1 MRDWQLAGGTWKGNG
16 EETKH
21 HAQSH
26 VNCTGTIHIVPW
38 WRWGEL
44 TRDFGADHYAK
55 TSPSLVHR
63 FRYYGGALNHY
74 TFTCLHSLLGP
85 KQRCA
90 SLRKSQHLLKVDES
104 TADARNEIYPW
115 LHNPLACAGDITRC
129 WSPRQH
135 LVSRNC
141 HLMSQA
147 NEKWLWD
154 TLAPRTDLGYY
165 WNDLTSVWPEDL
177 WYLHEE
183 NIRVRCLVCQLK
195 RTIIGESSTRSHAIL
210 QLISI
215 YIKMWSIHSNG
226 ISSHCFQNA
235 TYVIALLQ
243 LGGKAICML
252 CVLPVS

>member
-85 KQRCA
+85 NQRCA
-90 SLRKSQHLLKVDES
+90 SLRKAQHLLKVDES
-104 TADARNEIYPW
+104 IDARNEIYPW

-129 WSPRQH
+129 WSPSTSS
-135 LVSRNC
+135 L
-141 HLMSQA
+141 SQLSFNVA
-147 NEKWLWD
+147 SEWKMTMRHTGSPNWPWVLLEW
-154 TLAPRTDLGYY
+154 PHIG
-165 WNDLTSVWPEDL
+165 LTRRP
-177 WYLHEE
+177 
-183 NIRVRCLVCQLK
+183 
-195 RTIIGESSTRSHAIL
+195 
-210 QLISI
+210 LISA
-215 YIKMWSIHSNG
+215 W
-226 ISSHCFQNA
+226 
-235 TYVIALLQ
+235 
-243 LGGKAICML
+243 GKYTSEMPC
-252 CVLPVS
+252 LPIEKDNNRRE

>member
-21 HAQSH
+21 HAQSQ
-26 VNCTGTIHIVPW
+26 
-38 WRWGEL
+38 
-44 TRDFGADHYAK
+44 
-55 TSPSLVHR
+55 
-63 FRYYGGALNHY
+63 FRYCGGALNHY

-85 KQRCA
+85 NQRCA
-90 SLRKSQHLLKVDES
+90 SLWKAQHLLKVDES
-104 TADARNEIYPW
+104 IDARNEIYPW
-115 LHNPLACAGDITRC
+115 LQNPLACAGDITRC

-135 LVSRNC
+135 PVSRNC

-154 TLAPRTDLGYY
+154 WLAPRTDLGYY

-183 NIRVRCLVCQLK
+183 YIRVRCLVCQLK

-215 YIKMWSIHSNG
+215 NIKMWSIHSNG